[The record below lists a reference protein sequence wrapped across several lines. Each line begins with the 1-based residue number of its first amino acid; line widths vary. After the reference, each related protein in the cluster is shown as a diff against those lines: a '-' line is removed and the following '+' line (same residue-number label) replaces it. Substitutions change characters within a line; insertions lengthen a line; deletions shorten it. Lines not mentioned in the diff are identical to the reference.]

1 MAKFDVSGT
10 ASSVL
15 GIAGMGIGIG
25 ILAHTAKNVMHM
37 TDEMYR
43 RPARQIRNT
52 KTKYKKKTTLN
63 IPNYWGK

>member
-25 ILAHTAKNVMHM
+25 ILAHTAKNVVEM
-37 TDEMYR
+37 TDRM
-43 RPARQIRNT
+43 
-52 KTKYKKKTTLN
+52 YKKPKRRSAYRVEPIKIKPIRLTN
-63 IPNYWGK
+63 NYWK